1 MRVSSAGSVG
11 YLGAVWRR
19 GVGSSRLGE
28 ERARGGGRGGK
39 VGGGNWWAP
48 PGEEVRGEEEKEGRL
63 EAVVRGATVYNSCHR
78 PRANRPCPQLSQS
91 CLNLT
96 SPRPLDDQVSST
108 HDPKESRLFELLAAN
123 SSPFAKIRFDCSDGS
138 PVCPG
143 TAADGGVF
151 ARYWGCKCL
160 VTANSIAARQG
171 TCAVD

>member
-48 PGEEVRGEEEKEGRL
+48 QGEEVRGEKEKEGRL

-123 SSPFAKIRFDCSDGS
+123 SSPICKDPFRLFGWVSCL
-138 PVCPG
+138 P
-143 TAADGGVF
+143 
-151 ARYWGCKCL
+151 RYGRGWGCL
-160 VTANSIAARQG
+160 RAILGAQVFGYSQ
-171 TCAVD
+171 